1 MNIITTKIIC
11 CCCCCCCCCHV
22 KRHHHPLCRQLVQ
35 ASQRTPGLLLFLLLL
50 LLFFFLSKSTT
61 TLVAGSWFMYLEST
75 PGMLLFL
82 LLLFFFL
89 LSKSTTILLPITGSW
104 FRHLKAHL
112 GCKRPTGLLS
122 LDEEVFASQ
131 VEKISSLDW
140 SLREECGNC
149 EEGQFSFFPISDI
162 YFLFHVFCFFS
173 SSDFRFLIFREEYG
187 SCEDGQC
194 ECATQGRLA
203 LAGYTG
209 APPRWVKEGL
219 KLLQGNSPWRSYTGA
234 PPRWIH
240 LLFRAWQGVFHPH
253 HPRISGSVPGGLV
266 CTQWTV
272 PSTLTGS
279 SALLMWKLSFRW
291 WWWS

>member
-1 MNIITTKIIC
+1 MGGIALGVGTSSLLCPPPWYMENDATVLTIYLHLI
-11 CCCCCCCCCHV
+11 CCCCHV

-131 VEKISSLDW
+131 VEKISSLD
-140 SLREECGNC
+140 
-149 EEGQFSFFPISDI
+149 
-162 YFLFHVFCFFS
+162 
-173 SSDFRFLIFREEYG
+173 
-187 SCEDGQC
+187 
-194 ECATQGRLA
+194 
-203 LAGYTG
+203 
-209 APPRWVKEGL
+209 
-219 KLLQGNSPWRSYTGA
+219 
-234 PPRWIH
+234 
-240 LLFRAWQGVFHPH
+240 
-253 HPRISGSVPGGLV
+253 
-266 CTQWTV
+266 
-272 PSTLTGS
+272 
-279 SALLMWKLSFRW
+279 
-291 WWWS
+291 